1 MDSNIVLKLY
11 TIIYADK
18 LLLILGQIG
27 LKRPF
32 SYAQLI
38 GYGLWLFNFRLYFQ
52 GATNLQANSDAVG
65 DLKEV
70 GFYEQARTGR
80 RAGQKQG
87 HSSAEFRK
95 ETNDRFKLIFTIL
108 DELIPDDQEGGRKIG
123 II

>member
-52 GATNLQANSDAVG
+52 RATNLQPNSDAVEDSG
-65 DLKEV
+65 LHPLFPK
-70 GFYEQARTGR
+70 
-80 RAGQKQG
+80 
-87 HSSAEFRK
+87 
-95 ETNDRFKLIFTIL
+95 IF
-108 DELIPDDQEGGRKIG
+108 
-123 II
+123 

>member
-38 GYGLWLFNFRLYFQ
+38 GYGLWLFNLRLYFQ
-52 GATNLQANSDAVG
+52 WATNLQPNSDAVAQ
-65 DLKEV
+65 LLV
-70 GFYEQARTGR
+70 ICRYF
-80 RAGQKQG
+80 
-87 HSSAEFRK
+87 SCFR
-95 ETNDRFKLIFTIL
+95 
-108 DELIPDDQEGGRKIG
+108 
-123 II
+123 

>member
-38 GYGLWLFNFRLYFQ
+38 GYGLWLFYFRLYFQ
-52 GATNLQANSDAVG
+52 LATNLQPNSDAVAQ
-65 DLKEV
+65 LCHI
-70 GFYEQARTGR
+70 A
-80 RAGQKQG
+80 
-87 HSSAEFRK
+87 FRVAS
-95 ETNDRFKLIFTIL
+95 IL
-108 DELIPDDQEGGRKIG
+108 DGPFATVARA
-123 II
+123 